1 MCLSSGSS
9 RLQYRPSLRGGGLHW
24 LPLSL
29 LQTLLRHLLL
39 LNMKMTIRE
48 TCRPSSLLLLCFL
61 KPQKFVFI
69 VINCSSLLL
78 IDYTAWFA
86 KSESSDRMHEISLF
100 MFSYLPS
107 FVLWRRRRVQLVET
121 RNTTTGF
128 NSFSQHPVRKL
139 LTFKQMFKLI
149 CRIEEEYCL
158 QDENKKWR
166 NTLCYCFVLWN
177 VFNCL
182 KNQSLAEC
190 MIDVCNICGGIKGLI
205 PKRFWTFN

>member
-1 MCLSSGSS
+1 MILISIIEVLLLCLSSGSS
-9 RLQYRPSLRGGGLHW
+9 RLQYRPSLRGGALHW

-78 IDYTAWFA
+78 IDCTAWFA

-100 MFSYLPS
+100 MFSYLQS
-107 FVLWRRRRVQLVET
+107 FVLWRRVQLVET
-121 RNTTTGF
+121 RNNTTGF
-128 NSFSQHPVRKL
+128 NSFNRHPARK
-139 LTFKQMFKLI
+139 
-149 CRIEEEYCL
+149 
-158 QDENKKWR
+158 
-166 NTLCYCFVLWN
+166 
-177 VFNCL
+177 
-182 KNQSLAEC
+182 
-190 MIDVCNICGGIKGLI
+190 
-205 PKRFWTFN
+205 